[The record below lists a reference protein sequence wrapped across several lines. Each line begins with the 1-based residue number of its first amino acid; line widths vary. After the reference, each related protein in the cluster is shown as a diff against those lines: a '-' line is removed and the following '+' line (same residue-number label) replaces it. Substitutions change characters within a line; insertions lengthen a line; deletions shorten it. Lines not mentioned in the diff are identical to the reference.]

1 MKTLITVFIFIY
13 SSTLLASNKVLFI
26 DANNNPGEIKVARET
41 AKLQGKELIVYPSG
55 KKGITVEDIAE
66 LIEKNQFSSV
76 TFSGHSGGML
86 FYGEFGEILLKK
98 LIDRVKDHPNAK
110 HIESLYLLG
119 CNSGNKSKMMFWRE
133 AFPNIKFIAGFD
145 GTAPLGSNQ
154 AGLNYYRDIMSK
166 EEQIIQSANS
176 NQMKKNLESV
186 KGITAFPTSVLVE
199 CQANIDFLY
208 QPKTRLGS
216 QFEKFSMGNDCESV
230 VSYFDVKYKDSLKEF
245 VNRNKDPRAEP
256 PAKLREIYEALRQKE
271 HCEEEVKGQADA
283 NQFLFVRFMNEFDKN
298 FLNYFNKPF
307 NDLINSLK
315 KFSENGPANLDK
327 YIEEKDKF
335 YQKIKNDP
343 AFKKQLVEENKNNV
357 KKLIASMANSPDTKK
372 CSESLMQSLS
382 HFNNA
387 SYVEKMETSCNSSSL
402 VDYSTLKSMKNLY
415 NSIYKDDESLM
426 KRIEDVASADLTFAQ
441 ELKQDPALKTT
452 IDSTIRDLETLMKS
466 PEKFDKK
473 KLSDL
478 GKNIYPIASL
488 VGTEKAQ
495 VVSDAIYTYRNLD
508 PYIFPYS
515 WYDKPHGQGIEPLI
529 DPLLAKPDSEHVK
542 KLDQS
547 LMILRDRDGTFRRGS
562 ALRGLLSR

>member
-1 MKTLITVFIFIY
+1 MKSLITLFIFIY
-13 SSTLLASNKVLFI
+13 SSILFASEKMLFV

-41 AKLQGKELIVYPSG
+41 AKLQGKELIVYPSE
-55 KKGITVEDIAE
+55 KKEISVEDIVE
-66 LIEKNQFSSV
+66 IIEKNQFSSI

-86 FYGEFGEILLKK
+86 FYGEFGEILLKT
-98 LIDRVKDHPNAK
+98 LIDKVKNHPNTK
-110 HIESLYLLG
+110 HIESIYLLG

-166 EEQIIQSANS
+166 EEKIIQSANS
-176 NQMKKNLESV
+176 NQIKKNLESV
-186 KGITAFPTSVLVE
+186 KGITAFPTSILVE
-199 CQANIDFLY
+199 CQENIDFLY
-208 QPKTRLGS
+208 QPQTRLGS
-216 QFEKFSMGNDCESV
+216 KFEKFSMGNDCESI
-230 VSYFDVKYKDSLKEF
+230 VSFFNIKYKDSIREF
-245 VNRNKDPRAEP
+245 INRNKNPRTET

-283 NQFLFVRFMNEFDKN
+283 NQFLFIRFMNEFDKN

-307 NDLINSLK
+307 NELIDSLK
-315 KFSENGPANLDK
+315 KFSENVSVNLDK
-327 YIEEKDKF
+327 YIEEKNNF
-335 YQKIKNDP
+335 YQKIKNDH
-343 AFKKQLVEENKNNV
+343 AFKKQLVEENKDNV

-382 HFNNA
+382 HLNNE

-402 VDYSTLKSMKNLY
+402 ADYSTLKSMKNLY

-426 KRIEDVASADLTFAQ
+426 KKIEDVANTDLTLAQ
-441 ELKQDPALKTT
+441 ELKQNPSLKTT
-452 IDSTIRDLETLMKS
+452 IDSTILDLETLVKS
-466 PEKFDKK
+466 PDKFDKK

-478 GKNIYPIASL
+478 GKNLYPIASL

-495 VVSDAIYTYRNLD
+495 VVADAIYTYRNLD

-515 WYDKPHGQGIEPLI
+515 WYDKPHGQSIEPLI
-529 DPLLAKPDSEHVK
+529 DPLLAKPDSDYVK

-547 LMILRDRDGTFRRGS
+547 LMILRDRDGTFNRGS